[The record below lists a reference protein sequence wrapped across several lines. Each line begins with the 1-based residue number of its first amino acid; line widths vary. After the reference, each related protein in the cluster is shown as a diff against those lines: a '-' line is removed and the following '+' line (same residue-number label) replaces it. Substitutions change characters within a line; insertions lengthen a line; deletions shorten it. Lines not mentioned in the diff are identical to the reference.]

1 MRRLPFVLALL
12 LVLSPLQGGGAARA
26 GQMLDNIRAR
36 SSITCGVNPGL
47 LGFARR
53 GPDGAWHGLEADF
66 CRAVAAAV
74 IGDADR
80 VRFVPLSAEQ
90 RFAALQHGE
99 VDILVRNT
107 SFTLLR
113 DVDMGLRAVA
123 PLFYDG
129 HSFMVRSDSGI
140 TSSRGLDGQAICF
153 IPGTTSEQITREVL
167 RGNGVFFTPVP
178 VSGLEEAVAAF
189 DAGRCQAGAADA
201 TQLAVLRNALPNPA
215 SFSIL
220 PQRYSKEVLGPMLRR
235 GDEHLFQVVRWA
247 VMALI
252 EAEELG
258 ITQANAEAMRRD
270 SKVPAVRRLLGVQG
284 EVGKDLGLSP
294 DWAFRMIRAVGN
306 YGEMFDRNLGAGS
319 PLKLE
324 RGLNR
329 QWTEGGL
336 MYAWPLR

>member
-1 MRRLPFVLALL
+1 MRRLFLALL
-12 LVLSPLQGGGAARA
+12 LGLCALFGAPAQA
-26 GQMLDNIRAR
+26 GQVLDNIKAR
-36 SSITCGVNPGL
+36 NSITCGVNLALP
-47 LGFARR
+47 GFAQR
-53 GPDGAWHGLEADF
+53 GPDGVWHGLYADF

-80 VRFVPLSAEQ
+80 VRFVPLTSEQ
-90 RFAALQHGE
+90 RFVALQHGE
-99 VDILVRNT
+99 VDMLARNT

-113 DVDMGLRAVA
+113 DVELGLRAVA

-129 HSFMVRSDSGI
+129 HSFLVRSDSGI

-178 VSGLEEAVAAF
+178 VDGLEEAVAAF
-189 DAGRCQAGAADA
+189 TAGRCQVGAADA
-201 TQLAVLRNALPNPA
+201 SFLAVLRKQLPNPDR
-215 SFSIL
+215 FKIF
-220 PQRYSKEVLGPMLRR
+220 PQRYSKEVVGPMVRR
-235 GDEHLFQVVRWA
+235 GDEHLFQVVRWV

-284 EVGKDLGLSP
+284 ENGKDLGLSP
-294 DWAFRMIRAVGN
+294 DWAFRIIRAVGN
-306 YGEMFDRNLGAGS
+306 YGEMFDRNIGAGS
-319 PLKLE
+319 PLKLD

-329 QWTEGGL
+329 QWNQGGL